1 MKLDDIKLGYFYRIN
16 CTHEVENDDLEG
28 ELVKITEKTNPAYG
42 YVGFT
47 WKYTSGQT
55 KIRWIMP
62 SDLDP
67 PDKNPK

>member
-16 CTHEVENDDLEG
+16 CSHPVEDDDLEG
-28 ELVKITEKTNPAYG
+28 ELVKITEKGNPVYG

-55 KIRWIMP
+55 NIRWIFP
-62 SDLDP
+62 SHLDP